1 MGGPV
6 EIVSSVLG
14 FASGMMRGNQ
24 SGGGDSSLR
33 EEREAQEKEQQ
44 RKEAEERRHNREQL
58 QEARDLKRRRESE
71 KEKGQSL
78 LSNGGAG
85 ITSAPT
91 VDRPVLK
98 QKLGE

>member
-24 SGGGDSSLR
+24 SGGDSSLR
-33 EEREAQEKEQQ
+33 KEREAQEKEQQ